1 MRNKMAAGVLAAMAV
16 GIGAGLW
23 LFRQPLRVVSA
34 IWLAG
39 KATPSTLATLQRE
52 RLVALV
58 EFARAH
64 SAYYH
69 TLYRDMPAEIG
80 DLSTLPIVTK
90 PDLMAHFAEWVTDPA
105 VTRAGVEAFAAD
117 LTLIGKRHLDRYAV
131 WTTSGTTGKPGIFVH
146 DWHATSVYAALVSL
160 RAYRWMTSALLWRLL
175 RHGRAAVLVATEG
188 HFALADWFE
197 WIRNQLPPLRTLRD
211 RIRVRSVLTPLGTL
225 VQELN
230 GFQPSLL
237 LAYPSIVKLLGIEQ
251 RAGRLWIAPA
261 FIGTGGESLD
271 PGARTHLVEAFHCI
285 LRDNYGA
292 SEFPYIAFECDHG
305 WLHVNSDWV
314 ILEPVD
320 AAYRPATP
328 GHPSHTVLLTNL
340 ANRVQPLIRYDLGDS
355 IIAKSELCGC
365 GSSLPAIRVEGRKAD
380 VLYLRTPS
388 GNNVAV
394 LPLALGT
401 VIEETRG
408 IRRAQVIQT
417 GPATLTVRLEL
428 TGDAA
433 TPAPEDVWE
442 QVEQRLHTY
451 LAAQGIPSVV
461 IVRAPEVPQSNP
473 ISGKFR
479 QVWSEVRSDTATLGI
494 GETNI

>member
-1 MRNKMAAGVLAAMAV
+1 MAAGVLAAAAV
-16 GIGAGLW
+16 GIGVGLW
-23 LFRQPLRVVSA
+23 LIRQPVRVVSA
-34 IWLAG
+34 IWFAG
-39 KATPSTLATLQRE
+39 KATPSTLAAHQRE

-58 EFARAH
+58 NFARAH

-69 TLYRDMPAEIG
+69 ALYRDMSAEIG

-105 VTRAGVEAFAAD
+105 LTRAGVEAFAAD
-117 LTLIGKRHLDRYAV
+117 LTLIGKRHLGRYAV

-146 DWHATSVYAALVSL
+146 DWHAMSVYTALVVL
-160 RAYRWMTSALLWRLL
+160 RAYRWMTSALLWHLL
-175 RHGRAAVLVATEG
+175 RRGRAAVLVATEG

-197 WIRNQLPPLRTLRD
+197 RTRNQLPPLQPLRD
-211 RIRVRSVLTPLGTL
+211 RIRVRSVLTPLGRL

-230 GFQPSLL
+230 DFQPSLL
-237 LAYPSIVKLLGIEQ
+237 LGYPSIMKLLGIEQ
-251 RAGRLWIAPA
+251 HAGRLRIAPA

-271 PGARTHLVEAFHCI
+271 PGVRTHIVEAFHCI

-320 AAYRPATP
+320 TAYRPAPP
-328 GHPSHTVLLTNL
+328 GQPSHTVLLTNL
-340 ANRVQPLIRYDLGDS
+340 ANRVHPLIRYVLGDS
-355 IIAKSELCGC
+355 IIARPEPCCC

-380 VLYLRTPS
+380 ILYLQTTS
-388 GNNVAV
+388 GNYVAV

-401 VIEETRG
+401 VIEETQG
-408 IRRAQVIQT
+408 VRRAQVIQT
-417 GPATLTVRLEL
+417 GPATLTLRLEL
-428 TGDAA
+428 TEDTA
-433 TPAPEDVWE
+433 TPPPEDIWK
-442 QVEQRLHTY
+442 QVEQRLRRY
-451 LAAQGIPSVV
+451 LAAQGVPSVV

-479 QVWSEVRSDTATLGI
+479 QIWSEVRNDTAPSGI
-494 GETNI
+494 GETTV

>member
-1 MRNKMAAGVLAAMAV
+1 MRNKMAAGVLAAAAV

-23 LFRQPLRVVSA
+23 LIRRPLTVVSA

-39 KATPSTLATLQRE
+39 NAAPSTLAVHQRE

-58 EFARAH
+58 EFARAR

-69 TLYRDMPAEIG
+69 ALYRDMPAEIG
-80 DLSTLPIVTK
+80 DLSTLPIATK
-90 PDLMAHFAEWVTDPA
+90 PDLMAHFAEWVTDPT
-105 VTRAGVEAFAAD
+105 VTRSGVEEFAAD
-117 LTLIGKRHLDRYAV
+117 LSLIGKRHLDRYAV

-146 DWHATSVYAALVSL
+146 DLHALSVYSALVPL
-160 RAYRWMTSALLWRLL
+160 RAYRWITSALLWPLL
-175 RHGRAAVLVATEG
+175 RHGRVAVLVATEG

-197 WIRNQLPPLRTLRD
+197 RTRNQLPPLWRLRD
-211 RIRVRSVLTPLGTL
+211 RIRVWSVLTPLAKL
-225 VQELN
+225 VQDLN
-230 GFQPSLL
+230 DFQPSLL
-237 LAYPSIVKLLGIEQ
+237 LGYPSIMKLLGLEQ
-251 RAGRLWIAPA
+251 RAGRLRIAPT

-271 PGARTHLVEAFHCI
+271 PGARTHIVEAFHCI

-314 ILEPVD
+314 LLEPVD
-320 AAYRPATP
+320 AAYQPVPP
-328 GHPSHTVLLTNL
+328 GQPSHTVLLTNL
-340 ANRVQPLIRYDLGDS
+340 VNRVQPLIRYDLGDS
-355 IIAKSELCGC
+355 IIVKLEPCGC

-380 VLYLRTPS
+380 ILYLRTPS

-417 GPATLTVRLEL
+417 GPATLTLRLEL
-428 TGDAA
+428 TEDAA

-442 QVEQRLHTY
+442 QVEQRLRRF

-461 IVRAPEVPQSNP
+461 IIRAPEVPQGNP

-479 QVWSEVRSDTATLGI
+479 QVWSEVRNDAAPPGI
-494 GETNI
+494 GGPVT